1 MMTTRADRITVILQP
16 MKPLLAALYTVLVSL
31 QALPSLAQSYPE
43 RPVRIIVPFAP
54 GGVADNT
61 ARLIARHLSDTWGK
75 PFVVENRPGAASII
89 AFTAVAKAPADGYTL
104 LYANTNIATNASL
117 YGNLQYDAERDLVPV
132 ALAVITPGVLVVH
145 PSLAATTL
153 DQLLAIA
160 KQRPGTLNYASVGQG
175 SFPHLAME
183 MLKQLAGID
192 VVHVPY
198 KGFAPAMTAI
208 LANEVNVML
217 LDPSAAL
224 PQMKA
229 GKLRGLA
236 VSGSRRMQA
245 LPELPTI
252 AELGLKDY
260 EAVGWLGIMAPTGTP
275 RETVTLLNA
284 EINRGLAKPEV
295 QARFAA
301 TGVETSLGSPDD
313 FGAFIQRHRT
323 RWAKVINAGGIKG
336 EQ

>member
-1 MMTTRADRITVILQP
+1 
-16 MKPLLAALYTVLVSL
+16 MKSLLAALCAVVVSL
-31 QALPSLAQSYPE
+31 EALAQSYPE

-61 ARLIARHLSDTWGK
+61 ARLIAGHLSDALSK

-89 AFTAVAKAPADGYTL
+89 AFTAVAKATPDGYTL

-117 YGNLQYDAERDLVPV
+117 YSNLQYDAERDLVPV
-132 ALAVITPGVLVVH
+132 ALAVITPGVLVVN
-145 PSLAATTL
+145 PSLPASSVGE
-153 DQLLAIA
+153 LLALA
-160 KQRPGTLNYASVGQG
+160 KNRPGALNYASVGQG

-183 MLKQLAGID
+183 MLKQLAAID
-192 VVHVPY
+192 IVHVPY
-198 KGFAPAMTAI
+198 KGFAPAMTAV

-236 VSGSRRMQA
+236 VSGSQRLQA
-245 LPELPTI
+245 LPDVPTI

-260 EAVGWLGIMAPTGTP
+260 EAVGWLGVMAPSGTP
-275 RETVTLLNA
+275 REIVARLNG
-284 EINRGLAKPEV
+284 EVNRGLSKPEV
-295 QARFAA
+295 LARFAA
-301 TGVETSLGSPDD
+301 TGVETSVGSPED
-313 FGAFIQRHRT
+313 FGAFIQRNRT
-323 RWAKVINAGGIKG
+323 RWAKVIQAGKIKG